1 MIIFYFCQNQITH
14 IIYTKFLYKKNIYIN
29 FDVLRF
35 IHISIYY
42 DRIIVLSINSQGKYS

>member
-1 MIIFYFCQNQITH
+1 MLFLPKSNYTYHIYKIFI
-14 IIYTKFLYKKNIYIN
+14 KKKNIYIN